1 MNELTTPVGTTQSLR
16 IPRYV
21 WVVIVGVILLFTGL
35 LLYQVWTSYSNQ
47 DDAIDAIEERY
58 GIRITMLAVTAG
70 GGAVD
75 FRFQVVDPDKASVYL
90 HGTEDLPVL
99 IVEGSGARIEAPN
112 HAHTTA
118 YQYGIVYYML
128 YGNPRSVIRPGTKVT
143 AVLGDLRLRHIVV
156 R

>member
-1 MNELTTPVGTTQSLR
+1 MDELTVSAKPIPALR

-21 WVVIVGVILLFTGL
+21 WLTAVGL
-35 LLYQVWTSYSNQ
+35 LLLFAGLLLFQVWSSYANQ
-47 DDAIDAIEERY
+47 DNVIRAIEERY
-58 GIRITMLAVTAG
+58 GLRITMLGVTAG

-90 HGTEDLPVL
+90 HGTEDLPFL

-112 HAHTTA
+112 HQHTTT

-128 YGNPRSVIRPGTKVT
+128 YGNPRGVVQPGTRVT
-143 AVLGDLRLRHIVV
+143 VVLGDLRLKHIVA